1 VTWRSG
7 SVSGGGLLV
16 TSTNEG
22 AMQLDLG
29 KSLQRQTVGCCDV
42 ASNCLISF
50 FDDAFSYF
58 DGFTSDMASDAQA
71 TGAGSVTLLHG
82 GLHFTGPRWA
92 QGTRRLV
99 FRVPLEQWNSAHYF
113 TKAYVAEDMELV
125 VVIDQDGS
133 AQSLRIK
140 MPADGFPH
148 PSNKLVVA
156 LAGQGPK
163 VEVEGPVPF
172 GGSLLAPQRDVHLL
186 QGSSVRGVLVAADLH
201 QYKSSRVLHQECS
214 PGCIATP
221 WRVPNN
227 ATETTLYV
235 FAGDEAR
242 LRPDFLAV
250 IEFDELSRDYGK
262 VVLTVPLPPP
272 GNIGN
277 EPHHCGLVT
286 ENRNIL
292 ACGGLLSLLSDQDG
306 IFFFDVSEPRR
317 PRFLSSTRARHSSIT
332 DDFLPLPSGGFLV
345 TQMGSATG
353 GAPGRLA
360 EFDRCLRLVA
370 EHPRK
375 PLPADDPGFN
385 PHGVSAHFDLNMLVT
400 SDYVNPVSTLNA
412 YAGGVELRGTIR
424 FWDLE
429 RREISSTVVMPG
441 PPMGIMDVK
450 FIPHDPHGI
459 AVAGAM
465 FSGVYYTVDP
475 TTGSVTEAYNCR
487 QIVPQLGEPS
497 QCMVHLLTPMNS
509 GDRLLASSSYGQ
521 VLLLDISNRARF
533 HQLSVVNLG
542 VTAGPHVL
550 ALTHDQ
556 ERLVVADYFLNQDD
570 FGRVH
575 VDGDHKMHV
584 LKVSRDSLSLDP
596 RFTLDFDEA
605 FDHSAR
611 PHGFAM
617 K

>member
-1 VTWRSG
+1 MATDFNLISFGNFKASGGGSSIRGRLAVQHNVSISGTFSISGARNVRQQRYSVVIGGESVTWRSG

-29 KSLQRQTVGCCDV
+29 KSLQRQTVGGCDL

-92 QGTRRLV
+92 EGTRRLV

-113 TKAYVAEDMELV
+113 TKAYVAEDQELV

-227 ATETTLYV
+227 DTEATLYV

-292 ACGGLLSLLSDQDG
+292 A
-306 IFFFDVSEPRR
+306 
-317 PRFLSSTRARHSSIT
+317 
-332 DDFLPLPSGGFLV
+332 
-345 TQMGSATG
+345 
-353 GAPGRLA
+353 
-360 EFDRCLRLVA
+360 
-370 EHPRK
+370 
-375 PLPADDPGFN
+375 
-385 PHGVSAHFDLNMLVT
+385 
-400 SDYVNPVSTLNA
+400 
-412 YAGGVELRGTIR
+412 

-497 QCMVHLLTPMNS
+497 QCMVHLLTPMKS

-605 FDHSAR
+605 FDHRAR